1 MTVQYAMNAKDQS
14 RHCDSVPSN
23 FDGRPKVLASNGVS
37 AVGIASDLEI
47 KQHIISTN
55 ISL

>member
-37 AVGIASDLEI
+37 AGIASDLEI